1 MPVIDMKKI
10 SLYAIVGL
18 FALCS
23 CSCGGKDPVPGPE
36 PDPTPTPTPGPTVE
50 TADATLWTTTFDKT
64 RDFEKKGVA
73 FGKASTMS
81 PKAVRFTDETFQT
94 VDGFGLAV
102 TQASCYN
109 LLRMSASD
117 RTALLKELF
126 SPTEGAGS
134 SLIRVCIGGSD
145 FSMDEY
151 TWCDKE
157 GISNFAVHPSENQ
170 FLFPILDEIY
180 QINPD
185 VQIIGSPWSC
195 PRWMKMDVAGTGAAF
210 NSWTSGRLNPKHYAD
225 YALYFVMWV
234 KEMESRGYKVMGVT
248 LQNEPLNHGNSM
260 SLYMPWEDQRDF
272 LKVVGPAFEKAGLG
286 TQILLFDHNYNYDGK
301 ADQRD
306 YPLNIYADAEAAKYA
321 AGSAWHNYGGN
332 VSELDKIHQAAPE
345 KGIWFTEASI
355 GTWNYGKGFGAQFQ
369 EDFREIVL
377 GTLKRYG
384 KGVTLWNLMLDD
396 EGKPFRPGGCST
408 CYGAVSIDH
417 GSYALKTVDRKSH
430 WYDIVHASV
439 AVKPGAVR
447 IGTKGYTASG
457 VTYLAFRN
465 PDQSY
470 GVLILN
476 ESASAQQ
483 FVFATDAHSVTV
495 DVPAQAVVSATWKD

>member
-1 MPVIDMKKI
+1 MKRI
-10 SLYAIVGL
+10 FLYTVTGL

-23 CSCGGKDPVPGPE
+23 CACGGTEDPVKPE
-36 PDPTPTPTPGPTVE
+36 PQPEVF
-50 TADATLWTTTFDKT
+50 DATLWTTTFDKAK
-64 RDFEKKGVA
+64 DFKKSGVA
-73 FGKASTMS
+73 FGAAGTASPHT
-81 PKAVRFTDETFQT
+81 VRFTGETFQT

-109 LLRMSASD
+109 LLKMSASD

-145 FSMDEY
+145 FSMGEY
-151 TWCDKE
+151 TWCDEE

-180 QINPD
+180 KINPA

-195 PRWMKMDVAGTGAAF
+195 PRWMKMDLAGEGNPF
-210 NSWTSGRLNPKHYAD
+210 NSWISGRLNPKYYAD
-225 YALYFVMWV
+225 YAQYFVMWV
-234 KEMESRGYKVMGVT
+234 KEMERRGYKVMGVT
-248 LQNEPLNHGNSM
+248 LQNEPLNKGNSM

-272 LKVVGPAFEKAGLG
+272 LKVVGPAFEKAGLK
-286 TQILLFDHNYNYDGK
+286 TQILLFDHNYNFDNKDGQK
-301 ADQRD
+301 D
-306 YPLNIYADAEAAKYA
+306 YPLHIYADAEAAKYA
-321 AGSAWHNYGGN
+321 AGSAWHNYYGH
-332 VSELDKIHQAAPE
+332 VSVLDRIHASAPD

-384 KGVTLWNLMLDD
+384 KGVTLWNLMLDN
-396 EGKPFRPGGCST
+396 EGKPFRPGGCYN
-408 CYGAVSIDH
+408 CYGALSIDNRN
-417 GSYALKTVDRKSH
+417 YALKTVDRKSH
-430 WYDIVHASV
+430 WYDVIHPS
-439 AVKPGAVR
+439 AVIKPGAVR
-447 IGTKGYTASG
+447 IGTEGYSPAG

-465 PDQSY
+465 PDRSY
-470 GVLILN
+470 GVLFLN
-476 ESASAQQ
+476 ESNSAQT
-483 FVFATDAHSVTV
+483 FVFETDAHSVSIN
-495 DVPAQAVVSATWKD
+495 VPALAVVSATWKD